1 VGGKNKSRTCS
12 HQMLIS
18 LQLPIMLHRLLLALI
33 LIAGCLGGSV
43 YAESLPP
50 APQQYVTDE
59 AGVIAPGLLQQLNQ
73 RLAAFEKQTSNQIVA
88 VVYPKLPEGASLEDY
103 TQQLFTAWKIGQK
116 KTSNGVLILVFIQ
129 DHKMR
134 IQPGYGLEGAMPDAL
149 CSRIIRETMAPAFR
163 AGNYGA
169 GLASGIT
176 AVMQATKGEYKGTG
190 HAHGKPTTLKDFLF
204 SPLGFFL
211 FVLIVLILT
220 GRNRRDV
227 GSGGISP
234 GTAAATGFFLG
245 GMGGGGWGDGGGDSG
260 GFSGGGGDSGGG
272 GASGDW

>member
-1 VGGKNKSRTCS
+1 MRRN
-12 HQMLIS
+12 LFFA
-18 LQLPIMLHRLLLALI
+18 LLI
-33 LIAGCLGGSV
+33 LIGIGGVKGS
-43 YAESLPP
+43 AEALPP

-59 AGVIAPGLLQQLNQ
+59 AGVIPSALLAQLNQ
-73 RLAAFEKQTSNQIVA
+73 RLAAFERQTSSQIVA
-88 VVYPKLPEGASLEDY
+88 AVYLKLPEGTTLEDY
-103 TQQLFTAWKIGQK
+103 AQQLYTAWKIGQK
-116 KTSNGVLILVFIQ
+116 KTSNGVLILVFIR
-129 DHKMR
+129 DRKIR

-190 HAHGKPTTLKDFLF
+190 RANGKRTTLKDFLF
-204 SPLGFFL
+204 SPFGFFL

-227 GSGGISP
+227 RPGGVGL
-234 GTAAATGFFLG
+234 GTAAGNGFFLG
-245 GMGGGGWGDGGGDSG
+245 SMGSGGWRGGGGDSG

-272 GASGDW
+272 GSSGGW